1 MDGWGPGL
9 VAYLRLG
16 GLPREEARLGREVE
30 LEGARDGRLERG
42 HLEAHRRVAQKAG
55 GLLSNF
61 MSPTKSRES
70 ANE

>member
-1 MDGWGPGL
+1 MTTKVSSLTPSRK
-9 VAYLRLG
+9 YLLK
-16 GLPREEARLGREVE
+16 LAS
-30 LEGARDGRLERG
+30 ADASSI
-42 HLEAHRRVAQKAG
+42 LEAHRRVAQKAG

>member
-1 MDGWGPGL
+1 MRAAAANAL
-9 VAYLRLG
+9 AEAYKCVVLSAADASSKL
-16 GLPREEARLGREVE
+16 AS
-30 LEGARDGRLERG
+30 ADASSI
-42 HLEAHRRVAQKAG
+42 LEAHRRVAQKAG